1 MSEELDRFSRM
12 GRRALGQRNEV
23 GLPQDALN
31 VSSYEQFSVVDPDPN
46 WILIQELCGYGSGS
60 KKVNTGVGWR
70 QNVENSDKNSTVSN
84 YLNFLFN

>member
-60 KKVNTGVGWR
+60 KKVNTGVGLIGGKMWKIVTKIL
-70 QNVENSDKNSTVSN
+70 QSQIT
-84 YLNFLFN
+84 